1 MGNPLPVSLPQECR
15 KAQKILT
22 EFVNPVSGLDKV
34 VPLSVLQ
41 RAKGFAIFSVFRIG
55 MLMSARAGSGIVIAK
70 SPDGGETSQRMH
82 ETPGLS

>member
-1 MGNPLPVSLPQECR
+1 MGNPLPVGLAQECR
-15 KAQKILT
+15 KANKILND
-22 EFVNPVSGLDKV
+22 FVSPVHGLDKV

-70 SPDGGETSQRMH
+70 TETGGELFFTHQRLCVIH
-82 ETPGLS
+82 